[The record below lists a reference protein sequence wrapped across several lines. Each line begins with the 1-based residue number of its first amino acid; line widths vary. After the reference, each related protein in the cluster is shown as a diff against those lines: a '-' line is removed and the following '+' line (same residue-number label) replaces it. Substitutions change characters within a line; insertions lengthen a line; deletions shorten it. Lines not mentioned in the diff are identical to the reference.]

1 MDTWTHYVERYRR
14 NEAWRDQI
22 FRDMVLEDARRMGG
36 GLTILDIGCGRGL
49 DGSIPM
55 QRSIAEAASRFVGIE
70 PDREVDLGDYFHE
83 TYRCTFEET
92 PLPANSVHLAYA
104 VMVLEH
110 LPSPETFWDKLWETL
125 VDGGVFWGL
134 TVDGRHPF
142 TKASLWAERLK
153 AKNLY
158 LNWLSGARGRDRYE
172 NYPTYYQTN
181 TPTCS
186 LTCSQVES
194 RHENY
199 PTYYRTNTPGQ
210 IDRLAGRFQS
220 RDYINFSRV
229 GQMGGYLPRRL
240 RPVANAMDRR
250 AIRTGRPGPLLA
262 VRVAK

>member
-1 MDTWTHYVERYRR
+1 MDIWTHYVERYRR

-172 NYPTYYQTN
+172 NYPTYY
-181 TPTCS
+181 
-186 LTCSQVES
+186 
-194 RHENY
+194 
-199 PTYYRTNTPGQ
+199 RTNTPGQ
-210 IDRLAGRFQS
+210 IDRLAGRFRS